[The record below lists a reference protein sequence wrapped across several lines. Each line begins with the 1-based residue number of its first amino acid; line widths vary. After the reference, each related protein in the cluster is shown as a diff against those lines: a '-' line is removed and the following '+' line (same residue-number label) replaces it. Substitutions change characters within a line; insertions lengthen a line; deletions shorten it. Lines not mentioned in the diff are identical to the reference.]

1 MSPTQVREEA
11 GVKVA
16 PEAIVY
22 HSSQPWPNGPAG
34 QMVLGFL
41 AVAESES
48 LAVDTEELETAS
60 WVDMATIRNALSGGV
75 TQASGGGTGYGVG
88 SQEGG
93 LMLPQPSAI
102 AHSLITAACEA
113 SLADT
118 S

>member
-34 QMVLGFL
+34 QMMLGFL

-60 WVDMATIRNALSGGV
+60 WVDMATGDRSAVLVRRGGQWGRPGLS
-75 TQASGGGTGYGVG
+75 SKF
-88 SQEGG
+88 
-93 LMLPQPSAI
+93 LK
-102 AHSLITAACEA
+102 
-113 SLADT
+113 
-118 S
+118 